1 MPQTNIRLGA
11 AYAIGSAALF
21 ASMAVL
27 VKLTHGQLTNEQ
39 AVFIRS
45 LVALSVIGP
54 WLLIRHG
61 TVGLRT
67 HRPWDHFIRAFIGV
81 VTMYGFFYAIRNL
94 PLATAM
100 LLNYSTP
107 LYLPFISL
115 LWLNERPG
123 FWVYPGAAIGIAGV
137 ACVLNPGANGWVSF
151 PALIGALSG
160 FGAALAMASV
170 RRMTDTE
177 PTTRIVFFFSL
188 LATLMSALPLPWRW
202 LDPSPQMWLV
212 MIAAGLLAAF
222 GQLAL
227 TKAYSYAPAAQ
238 IGPVIYTS
246 VIFSA
251 LWGWAIWDDVLSG
264 RFILGTVLIVLG
276 SALAL
281 RSSPPD
287 EAPGADE
294 LLPEELIRED
304 LVHGRT
310 ED

>member
-1 MPQTNIRLGA
+1 MLQTNLRLGA
-11 AYAIGSAALF
+11 TYAVGSAVLF

-27 VKLTHGQLTNEQ
+27 VKLTHGHLTNEQ

-45 LVALSVIGP
+45 LVALCVIGP
-54 WLLIRHG
+54 WLLARHG
-61 TVGLRT
+61 GGGLQT
-67 HRPWDHFIRAFIGV
+67 QRPWDHVIRAVIGV
-81 VTMYGFFYAIRNL
+81 ITMYGFFYAIRNL

-123 FWVYPGAAIGIAGV
+123 FWVYPGAAIGILGV
-137 ACVLNPGANGWVSF
+137 ACVLNPGADGLVSF
-151 PALIGALSG
+151 PAFIGALSG

-177 PTTRIVFFFSL
+177 PTTRIVFYFSL

-202 LDPSPQMWLV
+202 LTPSPQMWLI
-212 MIAAGLLAAF
+212 MLGAGLLAVF

-238 IGPVIYTS
+238 IGPIIYSS

-251 LWGWAIWDDVLSG
+251 LWGWALWDDALDA
-264 RFILGTVLIVLG
+264 RFMLGALLIVFG
-276 SALAL
+276 SMLAL
-281 RSSPPD
+281 RSSKPD
-287 EAPGADE
+287 AAPGTDE
-294 LLPEELIRED
+294 LLSEEMIGEELGY
-304 LVHGRT
+304 GRRG
-310 ED
+310 D